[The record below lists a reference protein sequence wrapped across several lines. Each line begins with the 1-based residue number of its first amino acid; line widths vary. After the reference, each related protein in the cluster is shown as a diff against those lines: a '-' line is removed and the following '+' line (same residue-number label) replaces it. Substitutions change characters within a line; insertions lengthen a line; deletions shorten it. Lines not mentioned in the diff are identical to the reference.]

1 LILATAPGEVVFAEQ
16 SADELAKQ
24 VANPLGALISVPLQL
39 NYDDGLGSEGE
50 GRKWTLNIQPVI
62 PFSIGSSW
70 NLISRTVLPVI
81 GEHDVVGSDSSQSGI
96 GDITQSLFFSPKAKT
111 SNGWLWGAGPVL
123 LVPTGRDG
131 FTSNQWAAGPTAVVV
146 KQAGP
151 WTYGV
156 LANHVW
162 GFTHDGPAAAVSST
176 FLQPFLSRGLGQGMT
191 ATIDL
196 EASYDWNRS
205 QWTVPTNLSIS
216 KVTKLGDQRLSI
228 GGGVRYYF
236 ESPSGGPNWGLR
248 FMVTLLF
255 PR

>member
-1 LILATAPGEVVFAEQ
+1 
-16 SADELAKQ
+16 
-24 VANPLGALISVPLQL
+24 
-39 NYDDGLGSEGE
+39 
-50 GRKWTLNIQPVI
+50 
-62 PFSIGSSW
+62 
-70 NLISRTVLPVI
+70 
-81 GEHDVVGSDSSQSGI
+81 
-96 GDITQSLFFSPKAKT
+96 
-111 SNGWLWGAGPVL
+111 
-123 LVPTGRDG
+123 
-131 FTSNQWAAGPTAVVV
+131 
-146 KQAGP
+146 
-151 WTYGV
+151 
-156 LANHVW
+156 
-162 GFTHDGPAAAVSST
+162 
-176 FLQPFLSRGLGQGMT
+176 MT